1 MSDGPCTGHSGPV
14 DAAGTTAGVVARAP
28 HRVWFL
34 VFAVAGVA
42 LLPWIV
48 LLYLFQPPEAA
59 VGNLALAAGGALAT
73 IAALLLVSAALT
85 LTRSPYLAMVTSG
98 TAALGLCAGFFHVV
112 TGTASDPR
120 AAAYA
125 TVVVLGPVAVLCILV
140 ARHGGQPRTR
150 ATDRLLAAL
159 FVLAAVATVLAW
171 ARAASMGFDA
181 QYAHHLKL
189 TWIALDIA
197 EAAALL
203 MTAGALRWHPLRIPA
218 AAAVTAALLCSDVWF
233 NVVGAVGEARTD
245 AIQMAVVSIP
255 LAVVALVLG
264 VRAVRLAE

>member
-1 MSDGPCTGHSGPV
+1 MVIIGHLSGWQ
-14 DAAGTTAGVVARAP
+14 T
-28 HRVWFL
+28 
-34 VFAVAGVA
+34 
-42 LLPWIV
+42 
-48 LLYLFQPPEAA
+48 A
-59 VGNLALAAGGALAT
+59 VGPPRCPM
-73 IAALLLVSAALT
+73 IMLVRPESCDQL
-85 LTRSPYLAMVTSG
+85 
-98 TAALGLCAGFFHVV
+98 
-112 TGTASDPR
+112 PR
-120 AAAYA
+120 AR
-125 TVVVLGPVAVLCILV
+125 VVLGPVAVLCVLV

-189 TWIALDIA
+189 TWIALDVA

-203 MTAGALRWHPLRIPA
+203 MTAGALRWHPVRIPA

-233 NVVGAVGEARTD
+233 NVVGAVGEARTN

-255 LAVVALVLG
+255 LAVALVLG
-264 VRAVRLAE
+264 VRAVRLAD